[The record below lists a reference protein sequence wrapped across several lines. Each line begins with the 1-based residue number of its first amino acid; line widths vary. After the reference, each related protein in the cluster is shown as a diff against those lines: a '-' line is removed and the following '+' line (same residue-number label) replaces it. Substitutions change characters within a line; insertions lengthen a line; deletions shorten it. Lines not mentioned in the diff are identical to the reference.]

1 MVSTS
6 PDRTM
11 VTSTSRPNAT
21 LRGKRTASLFP
32 LRKVRLSATAIATSF
47 VITRIYEISLAVAR
61 PAGVDRRAG
70 RRDKRSEA
78 QCAARAGWHRI
89 DHRCGY
95 HRELLHSIPD

>member
-32 LRKVRLSATAIATSF
+32 LRKVRLSATAILAISF
-47 VITRIYEISLAVAR
+47 VITRIYEMFLGFAR
-61 PAGVDRRAG
+61 SGYVRAG
-70 RRDKRSEA
+70 STPKWLILWTFYKA
-78 QCAARAGWHRI
+78 YGAR
-89 DHRCGY
+89 
-95 HRELLHSIPD
+95 HSDLVPAVCLSLIH